1 MYSYL
6 LFFHFSRGKF
16 SLSPGYRNC
25 KSCGNLMNQT
35 RGIWSSTSLRAS
47 MKCKWDG
54 FFLMRAGG
62 AKFLYS
68 APRNVTKTVKAKT
81 QWNDVSVF
89 SRLWV
94 NNLKREPGND
104 VELAPVKWVQRGT
117 IFRCYF
123 RCKSVEIESWLLHLR
138 LVKRLKLLRNGLTC
152 FGSNIFHI
160 LMAESPLP
168 QAIETNE

>member
-1 MYSYL
+1 MYSYM
-6 LFFHFSRGKF
+6 FFHFSRGKF
-16 SLSPGYRNC
+16 SLSPGYRNF

-54 FFLMRAGG
+54 FFLIRAGG

-68 APRNVTKTVKAKT
+68 APRYVTKTVKAKT

-117 IFRCYF
+117 IFPASF
-123 RCKSVEIESWLLHLR
+123 FST
-138 LVKRLKLLRNGLTC
+138 LVSRTRALEALKLSFVIRLLWRFQVL
-152 FGSNIFHI
+152 
-160 LMAESPLP
+160 EVV
-168 QAIETNE
+168 

>member
-1 MYSYL
+1 MYSYM
-6 LFFHFSRGKF
+6 FFHFSRGKF
-16 SLSPGYRNC
+16 SLSPGYRNF

-54 FFLMRAGG
+54 FFLIRAGG

-68 APRNVTKTVKAKT
+68 APRYVTKTVKAKT

-94 NNLKREPGND
+94 NNLKREQGND

-117 IFRCYF
+117 IFPASF
-123 RCKSVEIESWLLHLR
+123 FST
-138 LVKRLKLLRNGLTC
+138 LVSRTRALEALKLSFVIRLLWRFQVL
-152 FGSNIFHI
+152 
-160 LMAESPLP
+160 EVV
-168 QAIETNE
+168 

>member
-16 SLSPGYRNC
+16 SLSPGYRNF

-54 FFLMRAGG
+54 FFLMGAGG

-68 APRNVTKTVKAKT
+68 APRYVTKTVKAKT
-81 QWNDVSVF
+81 QWNDVSVC

-94 NNLKREPGND
+94 NNLKREPGNE
-104 VELAPVKWVQRGT
+104 VGLAPAKWVQRGT
-117 IFRCYF
+117 IFSASF
-123 RCKSVEIESWLLHLR
+123 FSWSVDLEPLKPWIFYLWSGSFHVFKF
-138 LVKRLKLLRNGLTC
+138 VK
-152 FGSNIFHI
+152 
-160 LMAESPLP
+160 
-168 QAIETNE
+168 

>member
-16 SLSPGYRNC
+16 SLSPGYRNF

-54 FFLMRAGG
+54 FFLIRAGG

-68 APRNVTKTVKAKT
+68 APRYVTKTVKAKT

-104 VELAPVKWVQRGT
+104 VELAPVKWVQRGI
-117 IFRCYF
+117 IFPASF
-123 RCKSVEIESWLLHLR
+123 FST
-138 LVKRLKLLRNGLTC
+138 LVSRTRALEALKLSFVIRLLWRFQVL
-152 FGSNIFHI
+152 
-160 LMAESPLP
+160 EVV
-168 QAIETNE
+168 

>member
-1 MYSYL
+1 MYSYM
-6 LFFHFSRGKF
+6 FFHFSRGKF
-16 SLSPGYRNC
+16 SLSPGYRNF

-54 FFLMRAGG
+54 VFLMRAGG

-68 APRNVTKTVKAKT
+68 APRYVTKTVKAKT

-117 IFRCYF
+117 IFPASF
-123 RCKSVEIESWLLHLR
+123 FST
-138 LVKRLKLLRNGLTC
+138 LVSRTRALEALKLSFVIRLLWRFQVL
-152 FGSNIFHI
+152 
-160 LMAESPLP
+160 EVV
-168 QAIETNE
+168 